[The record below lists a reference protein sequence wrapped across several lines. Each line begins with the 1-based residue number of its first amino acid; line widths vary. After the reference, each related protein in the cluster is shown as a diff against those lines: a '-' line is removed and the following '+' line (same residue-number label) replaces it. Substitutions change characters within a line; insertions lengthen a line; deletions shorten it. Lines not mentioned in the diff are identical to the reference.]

1 MPVPTPDPHELEQRA
16 AERIMGDPS
25 LRDELTDEEARPLLD
40 WGLAQAAALVQ
51 RAVAQGTTETL
62 DAAVDDLRRL
72 MKRINRLVGHR
83 TAGETERLPKD
94 LERLARVSEQL
105 YGSAVPRAAMARPEA
120 FLAEVVGLDNAQLV
134 QRLLQDFTP
143 PSPPLAG
150 EPSAPQPG
158 PQAPPST

>member
-1 MPVPTPDPHELEQRA
+1 MPVPTPDPHELERRA

-25 LRDELTDEEARPLLD
+25 LRDELTDEEARALID

-83 TAGETERLPKD
+83 TAGETERLPRD

-105 YGSAVPRAAMARPEA
+105 YGNAAPRAAMAGPET
-120 FLAEVVGLDNAQLV
+120 FLAEMAGLDNAQLV

-143 PSPPLAG
+143 PPP
-150 EPSAPQPG
+150 PPAPQPD